1 MSTNHQI
8 KDRTSLLDVL
18 WDIQKKRR
26 FINNDDVSKI
36 ATAFQMSKIEVE
48 GVISFYHF
56 FHRQDA
62 GKYTIYLNNSII
74 SKCQAYDE
82 VKEAFEKELGIKCGM
97 VTKDKMFGL
106 FDTSCIGLSDQE
118 TSALINYH
126 PFTNLTPEKVKNII
140 ARIKEGHP
148 LKSLCNYPEDNI
160 RYHPSDALK
169 TVFFK
174 PFKIGEALK
183 IAISKKPEQVIQK
196 VKDSKLSGRG
206 GAFFPT
212 GAKWQFCRDNV
223 SDRKFII
230 CNADEG
236 EPGTFKDRVLLNTQ
250 PEMLLEG
257 MIIAGYAVGAKEGY
271 IYLRAEYTYLKE
283 KLERTIKLYNKKGL
297 LGKSIMGAKGFDFS
311 ISIFMGAGA
320 YICGEETALI
330 ASMEGKRGE
339 PTTKEYFPVEHG
351 YLGKPTVVNNV
362 ETLCAV
368 PRIMSMDL
376 QQYLS
381 IGTEATPGTK
391 LMSVSGDCVR
401 PGVYEIE
408 WGMNLRD
415 FLKLI
420 GANNPN
426 LILYN
431 GFAGECLSPA
441 DFDRDISGKTFWLNT
456 YSLNLKTL
464 LNTRRK

>member
-174 PFKIGEALK
+174 PFKIG
-183 IAISKKPEQVIQK
+183 
-196 VKDSKLSGRG
+196 R
-206 GAFFPT
+206 
-212 GAKWQFCRDNV
+212 
-223 SDRKFII
+223 
-230 CNADEG
+230 
-236 EPGTFKDRVLLNTQ
+236 
-250 PEMLLEG
+250 
-257 MIIAGYAVGAKEGY
+257 
-271 IYLRAEYTYLKE
+271 
-283 KLERTIKLYNKKGL
+283 
-297 LGKSIMGAKGFDFS
+297 
-311 ISIFMGAGA
+311 
-320 YICGEETALI
+320 
-330 ASMEGKRGE
+330 
-339 PTTKEYFPVEHG
+339 H
-351 YLGKPTVVNNV
+351 
-362 ETLCAV
+362 
-368 PRIMSMDL
+368 
-376 QQYLS
+376 
-381 IGTEATPGTK
+381 
-391 LMSVSGDCVR
+391 
-401 PGVYEIE
+401 
-408 WGMNLRD
+408 
-415 FLKLI
+415 
-420 GANNPN
+420 
-426 LILYN
+426 
-431 GFAGECLSPA
+431 
-441 DFDRDISGKTFWLNT
+441 
-456 YSLNLKTL
+456 
-464 LNTRRK
+464 